1 MNKFGLWFVT
11 LISFLFFIVILY
23 AVASYLLLSLPLF
36 NKAVLPDAGTL
47 LVVAISAIV
56 SISLSV
62 YFSRKLYLRLTV
74 K

>member
-56 SISLSV
+56 SMSLSV

>member
-11 LISFLFFIVILY
+11 LISFLFFIVALY

-47 LVVAISAIV
+47 IVAAISAIV
-56 SISLSV
+56 SIFLSV
-62 YFSRKLYLRLTV
+62 YFSRKLYLRLAV

>member
-11 LISFLFFIVILY
+11 LISFLFFIVVLY

-47 LVVAISAIV
+47 IVVAISAIV

-62 YFSRKLYLRLTV
+62 YFSRKLYLRLAV